1 MKTFILRLRNGNCVI
16 VIAHNENEALDRARN
31 VCASSEV
38 ASIRLSESFAA
49 QFSLTDDGELR
60 SVLLDETT
68 LTDLLAHEYP
78 MLNAALSQSYQDF
91 EASETDSRTEYV
103 LFNEAAREHK
113 TGWDGRNKN
122 LISYAVQQ
130 ERERLAN

>member
-1 MKTFILRLRNGNCVI
+1 MKMFILRLRNGNCVI
-16 VIAHNENEALDRARN
+16 VIAHDENEALDKAKS
-31 VCASSEV
+31 VCGSSEI
-38 ASIRLSESFAA
+38 ASVRFSESFAA
-49 QFSLTDDGELR
+49 QFSLMDDGELR

-78 MLNAALSQSYQDF
+78 MLNAARSQSYQDF

-103 LFNEAAREHK
+103 LFDEAAREHK
-113 TGWDGRNKN
+113 TGWDGRDKN
-122 LISYAVQQ
+122 LITYAVQQ